1 MDMSAM
7 AAFWVVAFLLILA
20 PGADWAFIL
29 GASSRGNAVPS
40 AVSGLAA
47 GYTVMTLVVAAGV
60 GAVVAGSQSA
70 LTVITLLGATYLV
83 WLGISTLRH
92 PTGPLSGDE
101 PVRTDRGTFVE
112 GIGVSGLNPKGLLV
126 FVAVLPQFTDPRSP
140 WPAGAQIAVL
150 GAVFTATCAAFYLV
164 LGAIARRVLLA
175 RPTAAWATSRLS
187 GAGMVVIGALL
198 VLDRVLA

>member
-1 MDMSAM
+1 MDVSAV

-20 PGADWAFIL
+20 PGADWAFSL
-29 GASSRGNAVPS
+29 GAGLRGNAVRS

-47 GYTVMTLVVAAGV
+47 GYAVMTLVVAAGV

-70 LTVITLLGATYLV
+70 LTVITLIGATYLV

-92 PTGPLSGDE
+92 PPGPLDGGQ
-101 PVRTDRGTFVE
+101 PARTDRGTFVE

-126 FVAVLPQFTDPRSP
+126 FVALLPQFTDPRSP
-140 WPAGAQIAVL
+140 WPTGAQMAVL

-164 LGAIARRVLLA
+164 LGAFARRVLLA
-175 RPTAAWATSRLS
+175 RPAAACATSRLA
-187 GAGMVVIGALL
+187 GAGMVVFGVLL
-198 VLDRVLA
+198 VLDRALA

>member
-1 MDMSAM
+1 MSAM

-29 GASSRGNAVPS
+29 GASLRGNAVLS

-83 WLGISTLRH
+83 WLGISTQSVTPQARF
-92 PTGPLSGDE
+92 PAT
-101 PVRTDRGTFVE
+101 
-112 GIGVSGLNPKGLLV
+112 NPFG
-126 FVAVLPQFTDPRSP
+126 R
-140 WPAGAQIAVL
+140 
-150 GAVFTATCAAFYLV
+150 
-164 LGAIARRVLLA
+164 
-175 RPTAAWATSRLS
+175 TAARSSRES
-187 GAGMVVIGALL
+187 VSAASTPRG
-198 VLDRVLA
+198 